1 MPVVTLAGITFNDG
15 PDADGDEFVVSDVE
29 GWDSPGV
36 ELVIIEKPLS
46 DGAVIGHGRR
56 AARSLGV
63 TGYVIGETVADV
75 GRARRKLA
83 TAINGIITDDGTL
96 VIDEGDATYSL
107 TVRLAAPMRTRQ
119 HTAQSVRFDMS
130 LVAAD
135 PAKTLVP

>member
-15 PDADGDEFVVSDVE
+15 PDGDGDEFVISDVE

-46 DGAVIGHGRR
+46 DGAVIAHGRR
-56 AARSLGV
+56 ASRSLSLS
-63 TGYVIGETVADV
+63 GYAIGETIADV
-75 GRARRKLA
+75 ARARRKLA
-83 TAINGIITDDGTL
+83 TAANGIITADGTM
-96 VIDEGDATYSL
+96 VVDEGDATYSL
-107 TVRLAAPMRTRQ
+107 TVRMAAPLRTRQ

-130 LVAAD
+130 LVAVN

>member
-15 PDADGDEFVVSDVE
+15 PDGDGDEFVVSDIE

-36 ELVIIEKPLS
+36 EMIIVEKPLS

-56 AARSLGV
+56 ASRSLGV
-63 TGYVIGETVADV
+63 AGYIIGETVADV
-75 GRARRKLA
+75 ARARRKLA
-83 TAINGIITDDGTL
+83 TAINGIVTSDGTL
-96 VIDEGDATYSL
+96 VVDEGDATYSL

-119 HTAQSVRFDMS
+119 HTAQSVRFDLS